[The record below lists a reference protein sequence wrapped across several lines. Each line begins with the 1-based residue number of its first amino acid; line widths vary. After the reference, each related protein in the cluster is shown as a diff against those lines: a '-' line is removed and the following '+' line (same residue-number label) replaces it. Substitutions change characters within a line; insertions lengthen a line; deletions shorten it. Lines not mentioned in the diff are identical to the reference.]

1 MGSDRT
7 GDATGLLWALT
18 NAHRLRILGLL
29 EHGERSV
36 SDLAQDID
44 LSQSALSQHLARL
57 RKARIVSTRRQGV
70 TIYYGVADQDALAL
84 AKALSALVA
93 KRRGGD

>member
-1 MGSDRT
+1 VGARERRLQT
-7 GDATGLLWALT
+7 LRLLGA
-18 NAHRLRILGLL
+18 
-29 EHGERSV
+29 GERSV
-36 SDLAQDID
+36 SDLAQHVD

-57 RKARIVSTRRQGV
+57 RKARLVSTRREGA
-70 TIYYGVADQDALAL
+70 TIFNRIADHDARTV

>member
-1 MGSDRT
+1 MASERT
-7 GDATGLLWALT
+7 GEGSGLLWAL
-18 NAHRLRILGLL
+18 ASERRLQILGLL

-36 SDLAQDID
+36 SDLAQHID

-57 RKARIVSTRRQGV
+57 RKARIVSTRREGV
-70 TIYYGVADQDALAL
+70 TIFYRIADHDALAV

-93 KRRGGD
+93 QRRGGG

>member
-1 MGSDRT
+1 MVSEGT
-7 GDATGLLWALT
+7 GDATGLLWAL
-18 NAHRLRILGLL
+18 ASEHRLRILCLL
-29 EHGERSV
+29 EQGERSV
-36 SDLAQDID
+36 SDLAQHID

-57 RKARIVSTRRQGV
+57 RKARIVSTRREGV
-70 TIYYGVADQDALAL
+70 TIFYRVADHDALAL